1 LVSNTPTTYLINTK
15 KILKKL
21 KIMQEQIIYDYD
33 HQKTVIEKEF
43 QLKKNNYLQAQTK
56 KTSEVYQEGISSTV
70 LKFSFNK
77 E

>member
-1 LVSNTPTTYLINTK
+1 
-15 KILKKL
+15 
-21 KIMQEQIIYDYD
+21 MQEQIIYDYD